1 MTITRR
7 LALDGFTL
15 PGAAP
20 SYAPDLALEPRH
32 IEIRLAFD
40 LKAQS
45 AKGTVTTT
53 VRGNRAGAR
62 ALRLDAIDFEDLSVE
77 GAQWRYDGSGIDLF
91 WEKPFAAGEER
102 AVTVRYCVKR
112 PISGLFF
119 SGPEKAYPDRPLL
132 AWTDHET
139 ERARYWLPC
148 VDYPAVRTTFDFFIT
163 APKDLTVLA
172 NGDRLG
178 AERNGDST
186 QTVHWRLDSPCPSYL
201 CCIALGEFTRFD
213 DEEVG
218 GRPIAHFASQRFT
231 PKHLETTFGRTP
243 EMMRWLE
250 KRLGRTFPF
259 SKYFQVALPAVG
271 GAMENISLVTWDD
284 RFVLDA
290 DLRAEFGH
298 KIDAVVIHEMAH
310 SYFGDDVVCRHF
322 DDAWL
327 KESWAV
333 YVETAFLEQTAG
345 RDAADHD
352 LYLNAAAY
360 MDEADKRYVRPISTR
375 TYNSSWDLYDRHLY
389 PGGAMRLH
397 MLRHLVGDEVF
408 WAATKDYL
416 ATFSGKVVETA
427 DFRKTME
434 RHSGLNLN
442 PFFDQW
448 FFKPGYPKLKA
459 SLRQDR
465 EKQEATL
472 AVEQT
477 QIDEEHDIPAFSF
490 PLEVAWEDDAGEH
503 KTTLELDEQRCAAV
517 LPTKGNLRWLSI
529 DPDAKALFALEFNPG
544 DDLLKALL
552 APRHRVCARIR
563 AASELIRTG
572 KRTNLQAVA
581 KAMLEEPFWG
591 VRAAVAK
598 LLGES
603 GQVEAIA
610 PLASMLAAEKDPK
623 ARLGVAEA
631 CGKLRDARL
640 RQALLDFL
648 ADTPLPRARAQA
660 LQALGA
666 QRDPRD
672 LELLEAALDQED
684 LHRIQAAGA
693 LRGLGAMGTEQALEI
708 LSRHIA
714 YGKGPD
720 RSRPVA
726 VAAYGTCAKP
736 CAQEIRERATDE
748 LIDLTRDPRE
758 LVRRAAAKA
767 LAGLGASRALPAIES
782 LKSISPRQ
790 EAPRLDRLMARIRK
804 GTPGNEVEA
813 LRKQLEKL
821 EERARKLDERLQDL
835 EARGGRRELR
845 DSPPC

>member
-1 MTITRR
+1 MTILRR

-15 PGAAP
+15 PGASP
-20 SYAPDLALEPRH
+20 SYAPDLAIEPRH
-32 IEIRLAFD
+32 IEVRLAFD
-40 LKAQS
+40 LKARS
-45 AKGTVTTT
+45 AEGSVTTT
-53 VRGNRAGAR
+53 VRCNRAGAR

-77 GAQWRYDGSGIDLF
+77 GPQWRYDGSGLDLF

-102 AVTVRYCVKR
+102 AVTVRYRVEE

-119 SGPEKAYPDRPLL
+119 SGPEKAYPDRPRL

-172 NGDRLG
+172 NGDRMG
-178 AERNGDST
+178 AENNRDST

-218 GRPIAHFASQRFT
+218 GRPLAHFASQRFT
-231 PKHLETTFGRTP
+231 PTQLETTFGRTP

-250 KRLGRTFPF
+250 KRLGRPFPY

-298 KIDAVVIHEMAH
+298 RIDSVVIHEMAH

-345 RDAADHD
+345 RETADHD
-352 LYLNAAAY
+352 LYINAAAY
-360 MDEADKRYVRPISTR
+360 MGEADKRYVRPISTR
-375 TYNSSWDLYDRHLY
+375 TYNSSWDMYDRHLY

-408 WAATKDYL
+408 WKATRDYL
-416 ATFSGKVVETA
+416 ETFSGKVVETA

-442 PFFDQW
+442 RFFDQW

-465 EKQEATL
+465 EKGEATL
-472 AVEQT
+472 AIEQT
-477 QIDEEHDIPAFSF
+477 QIDEERHVPAFSF
-490 PLEVAWEDDAGEH
+490 PLEVAWQDDAGKH
-503 KTTLELDEQRCAAV
+503 LVTLELAEKRCAAV
-517 LPTKGNLRWLSI
+517 LPQKGNLRWISI
-529 DPDAKALFALEFNPG
+529 DPDAKALFALDFNPG
-544 DDLLKALL
+544 HDLLKALL
-552 APRHRVCARIR
+552 GPKHRVCARIR
-563 AASELIRTG
+563 AAAELIRTG
-572 KRTNLQAVA
+572 KRPNLQAVA
-581 KAMLEEPFWG
+581 KAMEEEPFWG

-610 PLASMLAAEKDPK
+610 PLAAMLGTEQDPRARVDVAA
-623 ARLGVAEA
+623 A
-631 CGKLRDARL
+631 CGKLRDPRL
-640 RQALLDFL
+640 RRALLDFL
-648 ADTPLPRARAQA
+648 AGDPLPRARAQA
-660 LQALGA
+660 LMALGA

-672 LELLEAALDQED
+672 LMLLETALEEDD
-684 LHRIQAAGA
+684 LHRIAATGA
-693 LRGLGAMGTEQALEI
+693 LKGLGAQATEEALEI
-708 LSRHIA
+708 LSKHIA
-714 YGKGPD
+714 YGAESD
-720 RSRPVA
+720 LSRPAA
-726 VAAYGTCAKP
+726 VEAFGACAGHCAK
-736 CAQEIRERATDE
+736 EVRERATDR
-748 LIDLTRDPRE
+748 LIDLTRDKRD
-758 LVRRAAAKA
+758 LVRRASAKA
-767 LAGLGASRALPAIES
+767 LADLQDPRALPAIES
-782 LKSISPRQ
+782 LKKITARQ
-790 EAPRLDRLMARIRK
+790 AAPALDRLAAKIRK
-804 GTPGNEVEA
+804 GAPGSEVEA
-813 LRKQLEKL
+813 LRSQLEKL
-821 EERARKLDERLQDL
+821 EERTRKLDERLQDL
-835 EARGGRRELR
+835 EAGTGPAS
-845 DSPPC
+845 SPPPA